1 MIELVAGTAD
11 TSAAAQIRTMVWRWI
26 VSESEAIEHARA
38 TTPMF
43 HDWLALLD
51 GEPVGVGSCSLN
63 PGMEEDTAAFA
74 VNCVLPLGE
83 RARSWDSHLQA
94 SFGARPFA
102 GQVSAHDLGLRG

>member
-51 GEPVGVGSCSLN
+51 GEPVGQ
-63 PGMEEDTAAFA
+63 A
-74 VNCVLPLGE
+74 V
-83 RARSWDSHLQA
+83 SK
-94 SFGARPFA
+94 
-102 GQVSAHDLGLRG
+102 